1 MIARSK
7 SGVTYL
13 GTDEND
19 SFHGTG
25 KNEFIFGLEG
35 DDTLSG
41 GTGNDYLAGGEGNDT
56 YIFGEKYGSDI
67 MEDNGG
73 ENRVIFQ
80 DLTLDMV
87 SFHVDKNGDFVLV
100 DKIIKWYNDI

>member
-1 MIARSK
+1 
-7 SGVTYL
+7 
-13 GTDEND
+13 
-19 SFHGTG
+19 
-25 KNEFIFGLEG
+25 
-35 DDTLSG
+35 
-41 GTGNDYLAGGEGNDT
+41 
-56 YIFGEKYGSDI
+56 